1 MVLPMTVMRVF
12 TVAALGFFAI
22 SAAACKEEGTIKV
35 HSLKFNGVKA
45 VDVGRLK
52 DALATKSSSWIP
64 FSKKKYFDRARFDAD
79 LKRIQAFYGDR
90 GYPDARVT
98 GFDVKLNDKQDSV
111 DVTLNI
117 AEGDPILVTAIDF
130 EGFDVIPPDHLEQ
143 MKKQVPLKVGQPRDR
158 QFVVSTHEMA
168 QNELKDHGFP
178 YAKVSTREDNP
189 SGKQA
194 TLTYSAEPGKLAH
207 FGPVQI
213 QGNKSVSNRVIE
225 RQLTFK
231 PGDLY
236 RRSIVQD
243 SQRRLYSME
252 LFQFANVEPLNG
264 EQRGQPQAAT
274 PQDGQAS
281 GPNQNQPPPP
291 EQQLD
296 QIPMRV
302 TVAEGNHQRVN
313 FGIGY
318 GTEEKARIDSEYHHL
333 NFFGGARS
341 AGVHARWSSLDRGI
355 RLDFNQPYFFR
366 PHFSFGA
373 EGQDWYTYTPA
384 YRSVVTGV
392 KTTVTHRQNQQ
403 TSWAVSVTAEHDSSS
418 VEQSALSDPSLY
430 ASLIA
435 LGLNPLTGEQNGTLN
450 SLAWDFQHSTA
461 DNLLNA
467 HRGYQ
472 LAFHTEQ
479 AGRLLPG
486 TFRFTAVSADG
497 RHYLP
502 ISDKVTFAS
511 RVQIG
516 NLQPYGDQ
524 ESNVPFSKRY
534 FLGGATTIRGWGRYE
549 VSPLSESG
557 QPIGGDAMLAFT
569 GELRAMLHGNLGGVL
584 FLDGGNVWAESF
596 GFKLNDL
603 RYAIGPGLRYQTPI
617 GPIRFDVGWQLNP
630 VPGLQVNGEPQTR
643 RWRLHF
649 SIGQAF

>member
-1 MVLPMTVMRVF
+1 MRVF
-12 TVAALGFFAI
+12 TVVALGFLAI
-22 SAAACKEEGTIKV
+22 SAGACKEEGTIKV

-52 DALATKSSSWIP
+52 DALATKSSSRIP

-79 LKRIQAFYGDR
+79 LKRIQAFYADR

-111 DVTLNI
+111 DITLNV
-117 AEGDPILVTAIDF
+117 AEEDPITVTAINF

-189 SGKQA
+189 SSKQA
-194 TLTYSAEPGKLAH
+194 TLTYVAEPGKLAH

-213 QGNKSVSNRVIE
+213 QGNESVSDRVIE

-236 RRSIVQD
+236 RRSVVQD

-252 LFQFANVEPLNG
+252 LFQFANIEPLSG
-264 EQRGQPQAAT
+264 ERRGQPQPTA
-274 PQDGQAS
+274 PQDGDAS
-281 GPNQNQPPPP
+281 GPSQNQTPAP

-296 QIPMRV
+296 RIPMRV
-302 TVAEGNHQRVN
+302 TVAEGKHQRVN

-341 AGVHARWSSLDRGI
+341 AGVHARWSSLDRGL

-366 PHFSFGA
+366 PHFSLGG
-373 EGQDWYTYTPA
+373 EGQQWYTFTPA
-384 YRSVVTGV
+384 YSSVVTGA
-392 KTTVTHRQNQQ
+392 KATLTHRQNQQ
-403 TSWAVSVTAEHDSSS
+403 TSWAVSINTERDSSS
-418 VEQSALSDPSLY
+418 VDPDVLNNKKLFT
-430 ASLIA
+430 SLIA
-435 LGLNPLTGEQNGTLN
+435 LGLNPITGEQNGTLN
-450 SLAWDFQHSTA
+450 SLAFDFQHSTA

-479 AGRLLPG
+479 AGQILPG
-486 TFRFTAVSADG
+486 SFQYTAWSADG

-511 RVQIG
+511 RLQLG
-516 NLQPYGDQ
+516 NLRPAHA
-524 ESNVPFSKRY
+524 EEALVPFAKRY
-534 FLGGATTIRGWGRYE
+534 FLGGATSIRGWGRYE
-549 VSPLSESG
+549 VSPLSEDG
-557 QPIGGDAMLAFT
+557 FPVGGDAMLAFS

-584 FLDGGNVWAESF
+584 FLDAGNVWAQSM
-596 GFKLNDL
+596 GYKLNDL
-603 RYAIGPGLRYQTPI
+603 RYAVGPGLRYQTPI
-617 GPIRFDVGWQLNP
+617 GPIRFDLGWQLNP
-630 VPGLQVNGEPQTR
+630 IPDLLVEGQPQSR
-643 RWRLHF
+643 RWRVHF